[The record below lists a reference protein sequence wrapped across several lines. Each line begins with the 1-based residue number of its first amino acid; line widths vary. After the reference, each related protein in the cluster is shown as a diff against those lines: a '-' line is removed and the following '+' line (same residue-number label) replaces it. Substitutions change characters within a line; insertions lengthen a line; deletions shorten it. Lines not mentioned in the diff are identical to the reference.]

1 MTHTLHRQPKQ
12 PRLANHPCN
21 MASKQVAAK
30 VDWTKISSTL
40 GLTGQTASS
49 LLSFRKRNEEAKV
62 KLLHLNEQPTT
73 VDFSYYRGVLKNQK
87 IVDQLESAFKSFKPV
102 TYDTSKQVK
111 TIEAFE
117 AKALENAESTEAKVK
132 DELSALGTTLSNIK
146 SARAF
151 EDLVVED
158 ITKAAPEVDKKVEEM
173 VKKGRWDV
181 PGYDEKFG
189 STVIM

>member
-1 MTHTLHRQPKQ
+1 MTNVLRLLPSRQ
-12 PRLANHPCN
+12 RLANHPCN

-30 VDWTKISSTL
+30 VDWAKISSTL
-40 GLTGQTASS
+40 GLTGQTAGS
-49 LLSFRKRNEEAKV
+49 LQAFRKRNEDAKV
-62 KLLHLNEQPTT
+62 KLFHLSEQPTT

-87 IVDQLESAFKSFKPV
+87 VVDQLESAFKSFSPV
-102 TYDTSKQVK
+102 TYDTSKQIK

-132 DELSALGTTLSNIK
+132 DELSALGKTLSNIK

>member
-49 LLSFRKRNEEAKV
+49 LLSFRKRNEDAKV

-73 VDFSYYRGVLKNQK
+73 VDFSYYRSVLKNQK